1 MVRMDECV
9 EALYNK
15 ESMQNKKK
23 TLSIIRVMKGAISV
37 SKSRTG
43 ECIFRHNKLENKKLE
58 RTVKKFKSDAD
69 YVMSR

>member
-1 MVRMDECV
+1 MVRLDECV

-15 ESMQNKKK
+15 ESMQDKRK

-43 ECIFRHNKLENKKLE
+43 ECIFRHNKLERDKLD
-58 RTVKKFKSDAD
+58 RTVKKFKSDAN
-69 YVMSR
+69 YAISR